1 MIPYVPRALL
11 ICAMTVLV
19 SCADDR
25 TQVDASESTDGAAQR
40 HDNQTADAHS
50 PETVVGISNHQVAGQ
65 VDRSRDVV
73 DAVQRA
79 NKIKLPMPADFI
91 VGNSEK
97 NARRNAYF
105 GDLHVHTT
113 YSNDAFAF
121 GTLAT
126 PYDAYRYA
134 KGQPIKH
141 PGGFDVQL
149 RQPLDFYAVTDHAM
163 FLGGVKAAADTTTE
177 FSKLPQLKFL
187 NKLNTPETMTMESFP
202 LRGGVLVRFVTTTLF
217 GIDDDV
223 IDSELVDDVIRSAWV
238 DIIKAAEQYNEPGE
252 FTTFVGYE
260 YTSSPSDNG
269 NLHRNVIFRGAD
281 KLPAMPFS
289 RFHSAD
295 PEGLW
300 DWMDELRTQGIE
312 TLAIPHNPNGSNGHM
327 FKLSD
332 WDGNP
337 MDDVYAEKRLR
348 NEPLIE
354 ITQVKGTSE
363 THPILSSNDE
373 WADFELMSFR
383 VGTLLPSEPKGSYAR
398 EALLNGLVFEDRGIK
413 NPYKFG
419 FIGSSDTHTGAT
431 SEDETNFFAKVG
443 LLDADSS
450 LRGSV
455 PVNESKIALVNEAG
469 RAAVKEI
476 DGRMY
481 AVGSSETFGASGL
494 AAVWAEENT
503 REAIYEAFRRKET
516 FATTGPRMKLRF
528 FGGYGLDDTM
538 LQDPDGISRAYAN
551 GVSMGSDLIS
561 NGDTAP
567 SFLVWAIRD
576 TQSAALQRAQVV
588 KGWTVNGEHHEKV
601 FDVACSDGGEVD
613 SKSHRCPDNGAKVD
627 ITDCSISADVGAV
640 ELQTVWQ
647 DPEFNPNV
655 RAFYYLRVLEN
666 PTCRWSTWD
675 AIRAGTAPRPDLAT
689 TIQERAWSSP
699 IWVVAR

>member
-1 MIPYVPRALL
+1 VIPYVTRALL
-11 ICAMTVLV
+11 ICAMTGLV
-19 SCADDR
+19 ACTDER
-25 TQVDASESTDGAAQR
+25 TKVDTSESTTTEAQH
-40 HDNQTADAHS
+40 HDNQSRDAAGDVHNL
-50 PETVVGISNHQVAGQ
+50 ETAGQ
-65 VDRSRDVV
+65 VDRSGDVV
-73 DAVQRA
+73 KAVQRA
-79 NKIKLPMPADFI
+79 NKIKLPMPADLI
-91 VGNSEK
+91 VGDSEK

-149 RQPLDFYAVTDHAM
+149 RQSLDFYAVTDHAM

-177 FSKLPQLKFL
+177 FSKLPGLEFL
-187 NKLNTPETMTMESFP
+187 HNLNTPETMTMESFP
-202 LRGGVLVRFVTTTLF
+202 LRGGVLVRFITTTLF
-217 GIDDDV
+217 GLDDDD
-223 IDSELVDDVIRSAWV
+223 IDSKLVNDVIRSAWS

-289 RFHSAD
+289 RFHSVD

-312 TLAIPHNPNGSNGHM
+312 TLAIPHNSNGSNGHM
-327 FKLSD
+327 FKLAD

-363 THPILSSNDE
+363 THPILSNNDE

-398 EALLNGLVFEDRGIK
+398 EALLNGLAFEDRGIK

-455 PVNESKIALVNEAG
+455 PVNENAIALVNEAG
-469 RAAVKEI
+469 RATVKEI

-528 FGGYGLDDTM
+528 FGGYGLDATM

-551 GVSMGSDLIS
+551 GVSMGSDLVS

-567 SFLVWAIRD
+567 SFLAWAIRD
-576 TQSAALQRAQVV
+576 TQSAALQRVQVV

-601 FDVACSDGGEVD
+601 FDVACSDDGQVD
-613 SKSHRCPDNGAKVD
+613 SQSHRCPDNGAKVD

-647 DPEFNPNV
+647 DPEFNPNA

-699 IWVVAR
+699 IWIVPR